1 MRAVVRGIAW
11 LGILIGICVAP
22 LAFALISTNR
32 PGQGFWT
39 DFSVALGFVG
49 LALMGIEFA
58 LVARVKPVAEPFGT
72 DALIDFHRQIGYAGL
87 AFVLVHV
94 ALSAEWRQ
102 VTSFTPAETPARVL
116 FGAVAA
122 AALVVLVASSV
133 WRRQLRLSYELWQI
147 LHAVLAVVAI
157 AAALVHV
164 LLVNY
169 YVDTVWK
176 QVLWSL
182 MTAAFIW
189 LLVWVRLLRPLQ
201 IRRRP
206 WTVERIKPE
215 RDRTTVLTLR
225 PAGHEGLQFEPGQF
239 AWITVGRSPFSVT
252 SHPFSLCSSA
262 ETTGS
267 VEVAIK
273 AAGDFSSNVASVK
286 PGTEVYLDGP
296 HGVFSIDQYEGAGF
310 CLIAGG
316 VGIAPALSML
326 ETLAD
331 RCDVRPVVLFAGN
344 RKWDS
349 IIFRERIDELTGR
362 LNLKVV
368 HVLEEPPPDWTAE
381 TGYLDADILTRHL
394 PGGYQRFQFFACGPN
409 RMLDAV
415 ETALVEI
422 GTPAD
427 RIHTE
432 RFDWV

>member
-11 LGILIGICVAP
+11 LGILIGIGVAP
-22 LAFALISTNR
+22 LAFALMSTNR

-58 LVARVKPVAEPFGT
+58 LVARVKTVAEPFGT
-72 DALIDFHRQIGYAGL
+72 DALVDFHRQIGYAGL
-87 AFVLVHV
+87 AFVLIHV
-94 ALSAEWRQ
+94 ALSADWKQ
-102 VTSFTPAETPARVL
+102 LKAFNPSQTPSRVL
-116 FGAVAA
+116 VGAVAL
-122 AALVVLVASSV
+122 AALVVLVATSV
-133 WRRQLRLSYELWQI
+133 WRRQMRLSYEVWQI
-147 LHAVLAVVAI
+147 LHAVLAVI
-157 AAALVHV
+157 AVIAALVHV

-169 YVDTVWK
+169 YVNTVWK
-176 QVLWSL
+176 QVLWAL
-182 MTAAFIW
+182 MTAAFVW

-206 WTVERIKPE
+206 WTVERIRPE
-215 RDRTTVLTLR
+215 SDRTTVLTLR
-225 PAGHEGLQFEPGQF
+225 PVGHDGLRFEPGQF

-262 ETTGS
+262 ETSGS

-273 AAGDFSSNVASVK
+273 AAGDFSSSVATVK

-296 HGVFSIDQYEGAGF
+296 HGVFTIDQYEGAGF

-331 RCDVRPVVLFAGN
+331 RGDVRPVVLFAGN
-344 RKWDS
+344 RKLDS
-349 IIFRERIDELTGR
+349 IIFRDRIEDLTAR

-368 HVLEEPPPDWTAE
+368 HVLEEPPQDWTAE
-381 TGYLDADILTRHL
+381 SGYLDADILSRHL
-394 PGGYQRFQFFACGPN
+394 PMGYHRFQFFACGPN
-409 RMLDAV
+409 PMLDAV
-415 ETALVEI
+415 ETALVQI

>member
-32 PGQGFWT
+32 PGLGFWT

-49 LALMGIEFA
+49 LALMGIDFA
-58 LVARVKPVAEPFGT
+58 LVARVKTVAEPFGT
-72 DALIDFHRQIGYAGL
+72 DALVDFHRQIGYAGL
-87 AFVLVHV
+87 AFVLIHV
-94 ALSAEWRQ
+94 ALSAELGK
-102 VTSFTPAETPARVL
+102 VKSFTPAETPSRVW

-122 AALVVLVASSV
+122 AALAVLVATSV
-133 WRRQLRLSYELWQI
+133 WRRQMRLSYEIWQI
-147 LHAVLAVVAI
+147 LHAVLAVI
-157 AAALVHV
+157 AVVAALVHV

-206 WTVERIKPE
+206 WTIERIRPE

-225 PAGHEGLQFEPGQF
+225 PAGHDGLRFEPGQF

-262 ETTGS
+262 ETIGS
-267 VEVAIK
+267 AEVAIK
-273 AAGDFSSNVASVK
+273 AAGDFSSSVATVK
-286 PGTEVYLDGP
+286 PGTTVYLDGP

-349 IIFRERIDELTGR
+349 IIFRNRIDELTAR

-381 TGYLDADILTRHL
+381 TGYLDADILSRHL
-394 PGGYQRFQFFACGPN
+394 PVGYPRFQFFACGPN
-409 RMLDAV
+409 PMLDAV
-415 ETALVEI
+415 ETALVKI